1 MAYIKEDHDET
12 VEYWKYKDVCCLS
25 NQQFWQCKF
34 WYQWTN
40 RWVVCYRKPMK
51 KHPEGNDSEWVRKSV
66 SEEKV
71 EFIDMVQIQLL
82 FSYHGKNNFPHKK
95 QICAYG

>member
-1 MAYIKEDHDET
+1 MT
-12 VEYWKYKDVCCLS
+12 W
-25 NQQFWQCKF
+25 
-34 WYQWTN
+34 
-40 RWVVCYRKPMK
+40 
-51 KHPEGNDSEWVRKSV
+51 HPEGNDSEWVRKSV

-82 FSYHGKNNFPHKK
+82 YSYHGKNNFPHKK